1 MNNIRTLRAS
11 SATPTRPPALSLLIP
26 VYNEADVLPL
36 CFERVSAV
44 LQDMDLSHEIVF
56 VDDGSTDGSSTALA
70 ALAFSQPGIKVV
82 RLSRNFGKEAAMS
95 AGLEHCAG
103 AAVIILDADL
113 QDPPELIPDMVRA
126 WRAGADIVTMR
137 RRSRAGDPW
146 HKRLSAHLYYR
157 LLNRLSD
164 VAIPEDTGDFR
175 LLSLRAIQA
184 LQQLPER
191 SRYMKGIFAWIG
203 FPTTQI
209 LYERQ
214 PRAAGRTKWNYRGLI
229 GLAIEGI
236 TSFSIK
242 PLRWASGVGLTVAGA
257 GLAYGLFI
265 ATKTLLYG
273 ESVQGYPSLIAIIA
287 FLGGVQLIT
296 MGLLG
301 EYVGKTYI
309 ETKQRPVYLIRDVLH
324 SQAGSARASA
334 HATVPVQEPRHGRR

>member
-1 MNNIRTLRAS
+1 MNNIRKLHAS
-11 SATPTRPPALSLLIP
+11 APAAARLPALSLLIP
-26 VYNEADVLPL
+26 IYNEVDVLPL

-44 LQDMDLSHEIVF
+44 LQGLDLSHEIVF

-70 ALAFSQPGIKVV
+70 ALAISQPCVKVV

-103 AAVIILDADL
+103 AATIILDADL

-137 RRSRAGDPW
+137 RRSRTGDPW

-164 VAIPEDTGDFR
+164 VAIPADTGDFR
-175 LLSLRAIQA
+175 LLSARAIQA
-184 LQQLPER
+184 LQRLPER

-203 FPTTQI
+203 FPTTEI

-214 PRAAGRTKWNYRGLI
+214 PRAAGKTKWNYRGLL

-242 PLRWASGVGLTVAGA
+242 PLRWASGIGLTVAGA

-265 ATKTLLYG
+265 AAKTLLYG
-273 ESVQGYPSLIAIIA
+273 ESVQGYPSLVAIIA

-301 EYVGKTYI
+301 EYVGKIYM
-309 ETKQRPVYLIRDVLH
+309 ETKQRPVYLIRDVLCSQTPD
-324 SQAGSARASA
+324 SQANRRAA
-334 HATVPVQEPRHGRR
+334 PFVQEYQHVRH

>member
-1 MNNIRTLRAS
+1 MNHIRSLHSPA
-11 SATPTRPPALSLLIP
+11 PTAVRLPALSLLIP
-26 VYNEADVLPL
+26 VYNEVDVLPL
-36 CFERVSAV
+36 CYEQLSTV
-44 LQDMDLSHEIVF
+44 LQSLDLSYEIVF

-70 ALAFSQPGIKVV
+70 ALAFSQPCVKVV

-95 AGLEHCAG
+95 AGLGHCTG
-103 AAVIILDADL
+103 AATIILDADL
-113 QDPPELIPDMVRA
+113 QDPPALIPEMVRA
-126 WRAGADIVTMR
+126 WRAGADVVTMR

-157 LLNRLSD
+157 LLNHLSD
-164 VAIPEDTGDFR
+164 VPIPEDTGDFR
-175 LLSLRAIQA
+175 LLSARAVQA

-214 PRAAGRTKWNYRGLI
+214 PRAAGKTKWNYRGLI

-242 PLRWASGVGLTVAGA
+242 PLRWASGLGLAVAGA

-265 ATKTLLYG
+265 AAKTLLYG
-273 ESVQGYPSLIAIIA
+273 ESVQGYPSLVAIIA
-287 FLGGVQLIT
+287 FLGGVQLVT

-324 SQAGSARASA
+324 GQAVSIQTEQRQA
-334 HATVPVQEPRHGRR
+334 PMQEYQHGLH